1 MVKDGMVG
9 DDLRDLKECKGQ
21 IRVFLAHT
29 HTHTKKLLEAREIIE
44 SRKIPRFSEK

>member
-29 HTHTKKLLEAREIIE
+29 HTHTKKTSGGKRNNRVKKD
-44 SRKIPRFSEK
+44 S